1 MEGNL
6 KLIRSGCVIQI
17 AKCRQPML
25 VTSVT
30 VADHNDL
37 CMVDGV
43 YSDLAAALD
52 VEIPLEDIT
61 IIGYRPDIIES
72 IRLMKG
78 GDKDDQTK

>member
-6 KLIRSGCVIQI
+6 KLIMPGCVIQI
-17 AKCRQPML
+17 AKCRQPLL
-25 VTSVT
+25 VTMAT

-43 YSDLAAALD
+43 YSDGATALD

-61 IIGYRPDIIES
+61 IIGYRPDITES
-72 IRLMKG
+72 IRLMKV
-78 GDKDDQTK
+78 GDQDDN

>member
-6 KLIRSGCVIQI
+6 KLIRPGCVIQI
-17 AKCRQPML
+17 AKCRQPLL
-25 VTSVT
+25 VTMVT

-43 YSDLAAALD
+43 YSDGATALD

-61 IIGYRPDIIES
+61 IIGYRPDITES
-72 IRLMKG
+72 IRLMKV
-78 GDKDDQTK
+78 GDQNDQG

>member
-6 KLIRSGCVIQI
+6 KLIRSGCVIKI

-43 YSDLAAALD
+43 YSDLATALD
-52 VEIPLEDIT
+52 VEIPLKDIT
-61 IIGYRPDIIES
+61 IIGYRPDITES
-72 IRLMKG
+72 IKSMER
-78 GDKDDQTK
+78 GDQNDQGE